1 MTPFAGNLPPIGAI
15 LTGPQWPSRVRV
27 VRVEPRGTSRVLI
40 EAVTLDA
47 QARLISRL
55 FRQEELA
62 ALQIAIEEDRPTL
75 TGDSLGFKLAA
86 EVTRIRLAYTYDPL
100 FAVSVARIDPLPHQ
114 LEAVYGTM
122 LRQPRLRF
130 LLADDPGAGKTI
142 MAGLLLKELKLRGAV
157 IRTLIVAPANLAPQ
171 WQRELAEKFDEPF
184 DLVDRAAL
192 ASRGSRAWEVTDQCI
207 VSLDFAWRGDALES
221 LARARR
227 WDLIIV
233 DEAHKMAAYQRGAKL
248 ERTRRY
254 RLGEI
259 LTDHTEHLL
268 LLTATPHK
276 GDPENFRLLLQ
287 LIDPDLFADTE
298 ILGRA
303 VQRRENPIF
312 LRRLK
317 EDMVDFDGRP
327 LFPPRHVL
335 TLGVELTEPEQQL
348 YEAVTDYV
356 ADSFNRALA
365 EDNRNVTFAL
375 IVLQRRLASSVRAI
389 RRSLEQRR
397 DRLQALCDEVRGS
410 PELIEAARGER
421 GGLLSALANS
431 ALANGSGGQQSAA
444 EAFDEDAPESERW
457 EAEERAL
464 RYTVARNLDELEAE
478 IAILNN
484 LAEQAQAVED
494 AGPERKLD
502 ELRHVMEQR
511 DLLSTGSR
519 RGLHSGEKLLIFT
532 EAKDTL
538 DYLAENLRRWG
549 LRMTHIDG
557 TMAPPERYRAE
568 EHFHDPDGAQVMVA
582 TEAAGEGINL
592 QFCHLMLN
600 YDLPWNPTRLEQR
613 MGRIHRYGQRYEAY
627 IYNLVATSTR
637 EGMVLHALL
646 DKLERMREGLG
657 QDRVFDVVDQLLE
670 GVSLERLIRDALANR
685 LSFEEVRER
694 VLARLDND
702 QSARLRDATLSGL
715 ATRYVDL
722 TRLRADCQRA
732 AEARLVPAYIRDF
745 FVQAMRALAP
755 GRLELRDDG
764 FWRIPYVPAFLRE
777 LPEPLRRRCGVPA
790 ESYMALTF
798 DKADLEADRALTFVG
813 PGHPLFEAV
822 VHHTLARY
830 GPDLAAGAV
839 LRDPEDKAAGLF
851 WLLQGN
857 VEDGLGRVAGRKLFT
872 LYQPLDGGPLRE
884 VSPGRLLDFEPTPGA
899 AAGQQSGQRDAGLWS
914 SRAGEERRA
923 KTVAELFI
931 PLLAMTEDIE
941 EWSLDH
947 VLEPYL
953 AERQA
958 DRTRE
963 TGIIRDYL
971 RRSFDTLIARS
982 QGKLMEYEQRAA
994 RGADMGL
1001 SLQDERRHLDD
1012 LRRRQATRL
1021 AEVEREAVLAL
1032 GAPEILG
1039 VAAVVPTHEAAA
1051 PRSGEPPMRRS
1062 DPIEDAAMAFAIA
1075 YEEGRNWRVEDVS
1088 AQSPGYDLLSRS
1100 PAGETRYIE
1109 VKGRAGVGAVELSGN
1124 EWLKAEQLGEAY
1136 WLYIVTD
1143 ALTLPSLHVVQDP
1156 AHRLARQEVIPQVRY
1171 RVVQQGWRRV
1181 AEAAVEYRVR

>member
-1 MTPFAGNLPPIGAI
+1 
-15 LTGPQWPSRVRV
+15 V
-27 VRVEPRGTSRVLI
+27 VRAEPRGTGRFLI
-40 EAVTLDA
+40 EAVTLDE

-55 FRQEELA
+55 FRREELA
-62 ALQIAIEEDRPTL
+62 TLQIAVEDGRPTL
-75 TGDSLGFKLAA
+75 NGDPLGFKLAA
-86 EVTRIRLAYTYDPL
+86 EATRIRLAYTYDPL
-100 FAVSVARIDPLPHQ
+100 FAVSIARIDPLPHQ
-114 LEAVYGTM
+114 LEAVYGHM

-157 IRTLIVAPANLAPQ
+157 SRTLIVAPANLAPQ
-171 WQRELAEKFDEPF
+171 WQRELAEKFDESF
-184 DLVDRAAL
+184 DLVDRSAL
-192 ASRGSRAWEVTDQCI
+192 ASRGSRAWEVTDQCV
-207 VSLDFAWRGDALES
+207 VSLDLAWRADALES

-227 WDLIIV
+227 WDLVIV

-259 LTDHTEHLL
+259 LANHTEHLL

-389 RRSLEQRR
+389 RRSLEHRR
-397 DRLQALCDEVRGS
+397 NRLQALCEEVRGNPS
-410 PELIEAARGER
+410 LLEAARR
-421 GGLLSALANS
+421 GDTLEDLS
-431 ALANGSGGQQSAA
+431 
-444 EAFDEDAPESERW
+444 EDAPELERW
-457 EAEERAL
+457 EAEARAL
-464 RYTVARNLDELEAE
+464 RFTLARNLDELEAE
-478 IAILNN
+478 ITILNN
-484 LAEQAQAVED
+484 LAEQAQTVED

-511 DLLSTGSR
+511 DLLHT
-519 RGLHSGEKLLIFT
+519 GEKLLIFT

-538 DYLAENLRRWG
+538 DYLIENLQHWG
-549 LRMTHIDG
+549 LRVTHIDG

-568 EHFHDPDGAQVMVA
+568 GQFRDPDGAQVMVA

-637 EGMVLHALL
+637 EGMVFHALL

-670 GVSLERLIRDALANR
+670 GVSLEQLIRDALANR
-685 LSFEEVRER
+685 LTFEEVRER
-694 VLARLDND
+694 VLARLDSD
-702 QSARLRDATLSGL
+702 QGARLRDATLAGL

-745 FVQAMRALAP
+745 FIQALRVLAP
-755 GRLELRDDG
+755 GRLEPRDDG

-777 LPEPLRRRCGVPA
+777 LPEPLRRRYGVPA
-790 ESYMALTF
+790 ESYLALTF
-798 DKADLEADRALTFVG
+798 DKADLEDDRALTFVG
-813 PGHPLFEAV
+813 PGHALFEAV
-822 VHHTLARY
+822 VHHVLARY
-830 GPDLAAGAV
+830 CPDLAAGAF
-839 LRDPEDKAAGLF
+839 LRDPEDKAAGMY

-857 VEDGLGRVAGRKLFT
+857 VEDGLGRAAGRRLFT
-872 LYQPLDGGPLRE
+872 IYQPLDGGPLRA
-884 VSPGRLLDFEPTPGA
+884 VSPGRLLDFEPPPSVRAGPQSSPNTSSHVT
-899 AAGQQSGQRDAGLWS
+899 AGQQSG
-914 SRAGEERRA
+914 
-923 KTVAELFI
+923 KTSAESDTRVVAEPFAS
-931 PLLAMTEDIE
+931 LLTMAEDIE

-953 AERQA
+953 AELQVERA
-958 DRTRE
+958 HE

-994 RGADMGL
+994 RGIDMGL
-1001 SLQDERRHLDD
+1001 SIQDERRHLDD
-1012 LRRRQATRL
+1012 LRRRQATRA
-1021 AEVEREAVLAL
+1021 AEVEREALLAL

-1039 VAAVVPTHEAAA
+1039 VAAVMTVNDAG
-1051 PRSGEPPMRRS
+1051 RSTLRTGERPMRRS
-1062 DPIEDAAMAFAIA
+1062 DLVEEAAMAYAVA
-1075 YEEGRNWRVEDVS
+1075 HETGRGWAVEDVS
-1088 AQSPGYDLLSRS
+1088 AQSPGYDLLSRG
-1100 PAGETRYIE
+1100 PTGEVRYIE
-1109 VKGRAGVGAVELSGN
+1109 VKGRAGVGAVELSAN

-1143 ALTLPSLHVVQDP
+1143 ALTSPGLHVVQDP
-1156 AHRLARQEVIPQVRY
+1156 AHRLAREEVMPQVRY
-1171 RVVQQGWRRV
+1171 RVAQQGWRRV
-1181 AEAAVEYRVR
+1181 AEQGPEYQVAQQDETRNRATS